1 MILRFSLII
10 VLVGITYLSLTSLEK
25 FIVGNDKISHFI
37 AYSILMFN
45 AGLVFFK
52 PKKTFLIAILLC
64 LTYGGLIEVAQHFVP
79 GRSMSRY
86 DMVANALGIGIGVV
100 LTYLLYR
107 PVIRILQSRRII

>member
-10 VLVGITYLSLTSLEK
+10 VLVGITFLSLTSLET
-25 FIVGNDKISHFI
+25 FVVGNDKTSHFT

-52 PKKTFLIAILLC
+52 PKKTFLIAIILC
-64 LTYGGLIEVAQHFVP
+64 LIYGGLIEVAQHFIP

-86 DMVANALGIGIGVV
+86 DMVANALGVGTGVV
-100 LTYLLYR
+100 LTYLLYS
-107 PVIRILQSRRII
+107 PVSRILHSRRII